1 MSRLTQQEGNEEN
14 QYILVAKLDNA
25 RNLSNI
31 LKGIHFKEVYTV
43 YIESKMKLI
52 YNILALF

>member
-31 LKGIHFKEVYTV
+31 LKGIHFKEVYIL
-43 YIESKMKLI
+43 YI
-52 YNILALF
+52 